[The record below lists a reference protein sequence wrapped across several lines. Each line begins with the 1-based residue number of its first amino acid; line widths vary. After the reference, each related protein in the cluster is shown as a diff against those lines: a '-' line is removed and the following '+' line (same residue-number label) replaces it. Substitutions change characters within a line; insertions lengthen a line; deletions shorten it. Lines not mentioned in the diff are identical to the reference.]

1 MDWTN
6 IMKKNFINLVLISL
20 VTLSG
25 GSVAYAEQESYWSWL
40 FALQRQKEVAPI
52 TDKVYADECGS
63 CHFAYQ
69 PGWLP
74 EASWRKLMDPK
85 ALENHFKE
93 NAELDEQTRK
103 NLLDILVAN
112 SADKSRFKRSKKIMA
127 SLGEGDAPLRI
138 TETPYIKSKH
148 EEVYEEVVSK
158 GGKVKSLSYC
168 DKCHQKAKDADFD
181 DDTVYIP
188 GHGYNSW

>member
-1 MDWTN
+1 
-6 IMKKNFINLVLISL
+6 MKKNFINLALLLLI
-20 VTLSG
+20 TLFG
-25 GSVAYAEQESYWSWL
+25 ASVANAEQESYWSWL
-40 FALQRQKEVAPI
+40 FSVKSKKEVAPI
-52 TDKVYADECGS
+52 TDKLYEEECGS

-85 ALENHFKE
+85 ALEDHFKE
-93 NAELDEQTRK
+93 NAEMDEQTRTK
-103 NLLDILVAN
+103 LLDILVAN

-138 TETPYIKSKH
+138 TETPYMKSKH
-148 EEVYEEVVSK
+148 QAVYDEVVSK
-158 GGKVKSLSYC
+158 SKKVKSLSYC
-168 DKCHQKAKDADFD
+168 DKCHQKAKEADFD

>member
-1 MDWTN
+1 
-6 IMKKNFINLVLISL
+6 MKMNFSKSVLVLL
-20 VTLSG
+20 VSFMSI
-25 GSVAYAEQESYWSWL
+25 SVAQAEQEGYWSW
-40 FALQRQKEVAPI
+40 FFSFERKKEVAPI
-52 TDKVYADECGS
+52 TDKVYEEECGS

-85 ALENHFKE
+85 ALEDHFKE
-93 NAELDEQTRK
+93 NAELDENTRK
-103 NLLDILVAN
+103 RLLDILVAN
-112 SADKSRFKRSKKIMA
+112 SADKSRYKRSRKVMV
-127 SLGEGDAPLRI
+127 SLSEGDAPLRI

-148 EEVYEEVVSK
+148 QEVYDEVVSK
-158 GGKVKSLSYC
+158 SSKVKSLSYC
-168 DKCHQKAKDADFD
+168 DKCHQKAKESDFD